1 MQRNTDPI
9 ASLMSASASDRD
21 KIKRIFRFLQE
32 LHQVKS
38 PPILDIALYE
48 WKMSYEAVP
57 RYPSVQR
64 GDSDSRF
71 IIKVARPAESHCPRP
86 SIAFEKWLKSGWEQF
101 GVEPELYAR
110 RKTTS
115 ITGDEVLELFEQSQE
130 RVEAFEKWNEQRRVW
145 EKTEKQLH
153 DSLNV
158 FLDLFDLYGRFERE
172 SETLQLFLADGILRL
187 QKSDLL
193 IHHPILLQRVEL
205 VFNPSVPEFL
215 ITESPEGPELY
226 TPLLR
231 YVGIDGKAI
240 QQLREQIARDSLHP
254 LDAQATSEFFKSFI
268 HKFWPDGRYGE
279 SIAQIPSDDVPCIY
293 RGPLFFLGYR
303 GQGYVEALESYVEKL
318 PALDRL
324 PEALLRLVGREES
337 PAKQAAGD
345 AAATSSI
352 DLLLTKH
359 ANPEQRRVIEE
370 LETKDTV
377 MVQGPPGTG
386 KTHTIANLIGHLL
399 AKRQRILVTSHAS
412 KALRVVK
419 EHVAPSLRPLCVSVL
434 HGDDD
439 SSKELQESISGIINY
454 LAKPSVAKLDK
465 EIREIESER
474 MELTKESAEL
484 RQKLRQ
490 AALLEYGRVEFDGE
504 KILPAECGRRSAAE
518 REQQAW
524 NQGAV
529 SESSKCPLSE
539 AAVKRLYRI
548 NAELTAEDRELLSGP
563 LPSLDQLPSTKD
575 FISYFDQFEALDKK
589 IPEESKSYWERDS
602 VSVVALE
609 RLKHHLADALEGM
622 ELDARWFMACVQA
635 AGEG

>member
-1 MQRNTDPI
+1 M
-9 ASLMSASASDRD
+9 
-21 KIKRIFRFLQE
+21 
-32 LHQVKS
+32 
-38 PPILDIALYE
+38 
-48 WKMSYEAVP
+48 
-57 RYPSVQR
+57 
-64 GDSDSRF
+64 
-71 IIKVARPAESHCPRP
+71 
-86 SIAFEKWLKSGWEQF
+86 
-101 GVEPELYAR
+101 
-110 RKTTS
+110 
-115 ITGDEVLELFEQSQE
+115 FEQSPE
-130 RVEAFEKWNEQRRVW
+130 RVEAFEKWYDQKREW
-145 EKTEKQLH
+145 EKSEEPLR
-153 DSLNV
+153 DALNV
-158 FLDLFDLYGRFERE
+158 FLDLFDLYGKFERE
-172 SETLQLFLADGILRL
+172 SETLQLFVADGILRIKK
-187 QKSDLL
+187 QDVL

-215 ITESPEGPELY
+215 IKESPEGPELY

-268 HKFWPDGRYGE
+268 HKFWPDGLYGE

-303 GQGYVEALESYVEKL
+303 GQGYVEALESYIEKL

-454 LAKPSVAKLDK
+454 LAKASVAKLDK

-484 RQKLRQ
+484 RQKLRH
-490 AALLEYGRVEFDGE
+490 ALLDRRRNHVKKQIVLNFITPHQKWGIHSTYTDNLLMLTLSRGGPIVWISEKDARAAGIVDNDWIEAYNSNGALVARAVVSQRVKQGMCMMYHAQE
-504 KILPAECGRRSAAE
+504 KIVNVPGSEMTGQRGGIHNSVTRIVVKPTHMIGGYA
-518 REQQAW
+518 QQSYGFNYYGTIGTNRDEFVIVRKMAKVDW
-524 NQGAV
+524 
-529 SESSKCPLSE
+529 L
-539 AAVKRLYRI
+539 
-548 NAELTAEDRELLSGP
+548 DRP
-563 LPSLDQLPSTKD
+563 T
-575 FISYFDQFEALDKK
+575 
-589 IPEESKSYWERDS
+589 RDS
-602 VSVVALE
+602 LSPP
-609 RLKHHLADALEGM
+609 
-622 ELDARWFMACVQA
+622 
-635 AGEG
+635 AGRGSG